1 MATLND
7 VIEKARVDRGFFNDL
22 LDDPNEALQKAKMH
36 LSSEDLATLVNIR
49 KQLLEYC
56 VSDLLILLG
65 KVGPMFYGSGGIGG
79 GVPWPP
85 SASPL

>member
-7 VIEKARVDRGFFNDL
+7 VIEKAKVDRGFFNDL
-22 LDDPNEALQKAKMH
+22 LDNPNEALQKAKMH
-36 LSSEDLATLVNIR
+36 LADDDFATLINIR
-49 KQLLEYC
+49 KQLLEYF

-65 KVGPMFYGSGGIGG
+65 KVGPMFYASGGIGG

-85 SASPL
+85 TGSLK